1 MSRSIVY
8 LRSNH
13 CQSHIHSARSRAHS
27 REITGA
33 AVRAAGALAPGYSAD
48 AIARSFMIPLLRLDL
63 LPQHVDLFGV
73 LRDTPVELGDLG
85 LQRLLTLGRFPLDG
99 GDLLL

>member
-27 REITGA
+27 RAITSRLA
-33 AVRAAGALAPGYSAD
+33 AATVAAHRVAGSA
-48 AIARSFMIPLLRLDL
+48 R
-63 LPQHVDLFGV
+63 
-73 LRDTPVELGDLG
+73 
-85 LQRLLTLGRFPLDG
+85 
-99 GDLLL
+99 